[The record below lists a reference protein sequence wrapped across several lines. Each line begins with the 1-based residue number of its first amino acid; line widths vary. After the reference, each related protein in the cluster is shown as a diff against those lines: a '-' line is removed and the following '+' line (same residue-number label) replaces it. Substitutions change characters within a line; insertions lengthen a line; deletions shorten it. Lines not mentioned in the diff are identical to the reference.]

1 MVSHN
6 HCCVSVYLITH
17 LYQSLRN
24 NCYISIV
31 VQIILTSVRSRYLA
45 ASFLSRASKRIV
57 RACRSSARATP
68 SRWIASST
76 RLSIGGTE
84 LFFRGLPLFLDP
96 RLEDA
101 QLDEGMV
108 DPVIDLGLKVLTG
121 LFGPHGKLGLK
132 LLRFLFRELGP
143 PPQSLQ
149 QVVPLSPG
157 SG

>member
-31 VQIILTSVRSRYLA
+31 VQILLTSVRSRYLA

-68 SRWIASST
+68 SRWIASSR
-76 RLSIGGTE
+76 RLSMAA
-84 LFFRGLPLFLDP
+84 RSSSSAVSPSFLTP
-96 RLEDA
+96 A
-101 QLDEGMV
+101 
-108 DPVIDLGLKVLTG
+108 
-121 LFGPHGKLGLK
+121 
-132 LLRFLFRELGP
+132 LRMSSWMKAWSIR
-143 PPQSLQ
+143 
-149 QVVPLSPG
+149 
-157 SG
+157 